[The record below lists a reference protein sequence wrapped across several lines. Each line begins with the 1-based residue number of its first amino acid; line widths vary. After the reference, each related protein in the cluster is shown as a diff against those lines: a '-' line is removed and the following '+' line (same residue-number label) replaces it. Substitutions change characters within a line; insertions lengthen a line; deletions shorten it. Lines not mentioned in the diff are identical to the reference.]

1 MKRRWMIAAVL
12 GLAASVMFVNAQFS
26 RDFTDEFLDSA
37 TSRALIQSFGALKSG
52 YLNDVEDDVLIEG
65 AINGMLQ
72 ALDDPYTYYKTPE
85 STARDMQDQS
95 GSFEGIG
102 AVLTSRDRV
111 TGQGVEVLQVYSGG
125 PASEAG
131 VQRGD
136 MFMEVDG
143 IDVSQMTPTEVADLV
158 RGPGGTVVNLVMR
171 RPGQEE
177 LVTFAITR
185 GTIQIVSVET
195 AILDNNIGY
204 VALTTFANRQLTE
217 QMTAAIDELVLEGA
231 TSLVLDLRD
240 NGGGFLDQ
248 GILVADAFLRSGD
261 IVFQRSRGVTQRIA
275 SADPAAY
282 DMPMVVLVNSNSA
295 SASEIVAGALQEN
308 DRALVIGEQT
318 FGKGVAQN
326 VLPLSNGGQ
335 LVYMSFEWLTPE
347 RQSISEAGITPDVE
361 AFDDRYPQVIHSEGS
376 GARPGQ
382 VIELMVDGQVLGSA
396 TADEEGEFVIYTLG
410 ESRAPSAIQ
419 GQAQL
424 DLEHDNAL
432 NVAVQVLLEQIG
444 QTAGE
449 AAGN

>member
-195 AILDNNIGY
+195 AMLDNNIGY

-424 DLEHDNAL
+424 DLGHDNAL

>member
-12 GLAASVMFVNAQFS
+12 ALAAGVMYVNAQFS
-26 RDFTDEFLDSA
+26 RDFTNEFLDSA
-37 TSRALIQSFGALKSG
+37 TARALIQSYGALKSG
-52 YLNDVEDDVLIEG
+52 YLEDVDDDVLIEG
-65 AINGMLQ
+65 AISGMLG
-72 ALDDPYTYYKTPE
+72 ALEDPYTYYKTPQ
-85 STARDMQDQS
+85 SAARDMQDQS

-102 AVLTSRDRV
+102 AVLTSRDR
-111 TGQGVEVLQVYSGG
+111 TTNKGVEVLQVYSGG
-125 PASEAG
+125 PASQAG

-143 IDVSQMTPTEVADLV
+143 VDVSDMTPTEVADLV
-158 RGPGGTVVNLVMR
+158 RGPGGTVVELVMR

-177 LVTFAITR
+177 PVGFAITR

-195 AILDNNIGY
+195 ALLDNNVGY

-217 QMTAAIDELVLEGA
+217 QMVEAIDDLQAQGA

-240 NGGGFLDQ
+240 NSGGFLDQ
-248 GILVADAFLRSGD
+248 GILVADAFLNSGD

-275 SADPAAY
+275 SADPGWY
-282 DMPMVVLVNSNSA
+282 DLPMVVLVNGNSA
-295 SASEIVAGALQEN
+295 SASEIVAGALQDH
-308 DRALVIGEQT
+308 DRALVVGEQT

-347 RQSISEAGITPDVE
+347 RRSISTEGITPDVV
-361 AFDDRYPQVIHSEGS
+361 AVDDRYPQVIAAEGS
-376 GARPGQ
+376 GARAGQ
-382 VIELMVDGQVLGSA
+382 VIEIMVDGEVLGSA
-396 TADEEGEFVIYTLG
+396 TADEDGSFTLLTLG
-410 ESRAPSAIQ
+410 ESRAPSEVQ

-432 NVAVQVLLEQIG
+432 SVAVQVLLDQVVAS
-444 QTAGE
+444 Q
-449 AAGN
+449 

>member
-12 GLAASVMFVNAQFS
+12 ALAAGVMYVNAQFS
-26 RDFTDEFLDSA
+26 RDFTNEFLDSA
-37 TSRALIQSFGALKSG
+37 TARALIQSYGALKSG
-52 YLNDVEDDVLIEG
+52 YLEDVDDDVLIEG
-65 AINGMLQ
+65 AISGMLG
-72 ALDDPYTYYKTPE
+72 ALEDPYTYYKTPQ
-85 STARDMQDQS
+85 SAARDMQDQS

-102 AVLTSRDRV
+102 AVLTSRDR
-111 TGQGVEVLQVYSGG
+111 TTNKGVEVLQVYSGG
-125 PASEAG
+125 PASQAG

-143 IDVSQMTPTEVADLV
+143 VDVSDMTPTEVADLV
-158 RGPGGTVVNLVMR
+158 RGPGGTVVELVMR

-177 LVTFAITR
+177 PVGFAITR

-195 AILDNNIGY
+195 ALLDNNVGY

-217 QMTAAIDELVLEGA
+217 QMVEAIDDLQTQGA

-240 NGGGFLDQ
+240 NSGGFLDQ
-248 GILVADAFLRSGD
+248 GILVADAFLNSGD

-275 SADPAAY
+275 SADPGWY
-282 DMPMVVLVNSNSA
+282 DLPMVVLVNGNSA
-295 SASEIVAGALQEN
+295 SASEIVAGALQDH
-308 DRALVIGEQT
+308 DRALVVGEQT

-347 RQSISEAGITPDVE
+347 RRSISTEGITPDVV
-361 AFDDRYPQVIHSEGS
+361 AVDDRYPQVIAAEGS
-376 GARPGQ
+376 GARAGQ
-382 VIELMVDGQVLGSA
+382 VIEIMVDGEVLGSA
-396 TADEEGEFVIYTLG
+396 TADEDGSFTLLTLG
-410 ESRAPSAIQ
+410 ESRAPSEVQ

-432 NVAVQVLLEQIG
+432 SVAVQVLLDQVVAS
-444 QTAGE
+444 Q
-449 AAGN
+449 

>member
-12 GLAASVMFVNAQFS
+12 ALAAGVMYVNAQFS
-26 RDFTDEFLDSA
+26 RDFTNEFLDSA
-37 TSRALIQSFGALKSG
+37 TARALIQSYGALKSG
-52 YLNDVEDDVLIEG
+52 YLEDVDDDVLIEG
-65 AINGMLQ
+65 AISGMLG
-72 ALDDPYTYYKTPE
+72 ALEDPYTYYKTPQ
-85 STARDMQDQS
+85 SAARDMQDQS

-102 AVLTSRDRV
+102 AVLTSRDR
-111 TGQGVEVLQVYSGG
+111 TTNKGVEVLQVYSGG
-125 PASEAG
+125 PASQAG

-143 IDVSQMTPTEVADLV
+143 VDVSDMTPTEVADLV
-158 RGPGGTVVNLVMR
+158 RGPGGTVVELVMR

-177 LVTFAITR
+177 PVGFAITR

-195 AILDNNIGY
+195 ALLDNNVGY

-217 QMTAAIDELVLEGA
+217 QMVEAIDELQAQGA

-240 NGGGFLDQ
+240 NSGGFLDQ
-248 GILVADAFLRSGD
+248 GILVADAFLNSGD

-275 SADPAAY
+275 SADPGWY
-282 DMPMVVLVNSNSA
+282 DLPMVVLVNGNSA
-295 SASEIVAGALQEN
+295 SASEIVAGALQDH
-308 DRALVIGEQT
+308 DRALVVGEQT

-347 RQSISEAGITPDVE
+347 RRSISTEGITPDVV
-361 AFDDRYPQVIHSEGS
+361 AVDDRYPQVIAAEGS
-376 GARPGQ
+376 GARAGQ
-382 VIELMVDGQVLGSA
+382 VIEIMVDGEVLGSA
-396 TADEEGEFVIYTLG
+396 TADEDGSFTLLTLG
-410 ESRAPSAIQ
+410 ESRAPSEVQ

-432 NVAVQVLLEQIG
+432 SVAVQVLLDQVVAS
-444 QTAGE
+444 Q
-449 AAGN
+449 

>member
-1 MKRRWMIAAVL
+1 MKRRWILAAVL
-12 GLAASVMFVNAQFS
+12 GLAACVMYVNAQFS
-26 RDFTDEFLDSA
+26 RDFTNEFLDSA
-37 TSRALIQSFGALKSG
+37 TARALIQSFGALKSG
-52 YLNDVEDDVLIEG
+52 YLEDVDDEELIEG
-65 AINGMLQ
+65 AITGMLQ
-72 ALDDPYTYYKTPE
+72 ALEDPYTYYKTPE

-125 PASEAG
+125 PAAEAG
-131 VQRGD
+131 LQRGD
-136 MFMEVDG
+136 MFMVVDG
-143 IDVSQMTPTEVADLV
+143 TDVSQMTPTEVADLV
-158 RGPGGTVVNLVMR
+158 RGPGGTVVNLEMR

-177 LVTFAITR
+177 LVSFAITR

-195 AILDNNIGY
+195 AMLENNIGY
-204 VALTTFANRQLTE
+204 VSLTTFANRQLTE
-217 QMTAAIDELVLEGA
+217 QMVTAIDELILQGA

-240 NGGGFLDQ
+240 NSGGFLDQ

-282 DMPMVVLVNSNSA
+282 DLPMVVLVNNNSA

-308 DRALVIGEQT
+308 DRALVVGEQT

-335 LVYMSFEWLTPE
+335 LVYMSFEWLTPD
-347 RQSISEAGITPDVE
+347 RRSISTEGVTPDIE
-361 AFDDRYPQVIHSEGS
+361 AVDDRFPQLIHSTGS

-382 VIELMVDGQVLGSA
+382 VIELMVDGEVLGSA
-396 TADEEGEFVIYTLG
+396 TADEEGEFTIYTLG
-410 ESRAPSAIQ
+410 ESRAPSSVQ

-432 NVAVQVLLEQIG
+432 SVAVSVLLDQVV
-444 QTAGE
+444 QAGD
-449 AAGN
+449 

>member
-111 TGQGVEVLQVYSGG
+111 TGQGVEILQVYSGG

-195 AILDNNIGY
+195 AMLDNNIGY

-424 DLEHDNAL
+424 DLGHDNAL

>member
-195 AILDNNIGY
+195 AMLDNNIGY

>member
-111 TGQGVEVLQVYSGG
+111 TGQGVEILQVYSGG

-195 AILDNNIGY
+195 AMLDNNIGY